1 MTAGGAPESA
11 PVRRE
16 EAPAPRVIAHVDMDA
31 FFVAVERRDD
41 PSLEGKPVI
50 VGGSTGSRGV
60 VAAASYEARRFGVHS
75 AMPMVR
81 ARRLCPQAEY
91 IPASHSKYSAA
102 SKQVMDL
109 LQTFSPALQAVSVDE
124 AYLDLT
130 GTGRHHG
137 SPYAA
142 AQGIRRAVAAELGFS
157 ASIGV
162 ASNRLMAKVASKLA
176 KPAGILHIYPG
187 REAAILA
194 PLAAGVLP
202 GVGKVTAACLRGMG
216 IRTVGDIA
224 RLPLSILE
232 ANFKSAGADLYRK
245 ARGEGDSEI
254 IAESRAKSVG
264 KETTFGEDQWDPAR
278 LAATLSRLA
287 EEAAA
292 RLRRKGMEARGV
304 TLKIRFEDFGTHTLA
319 AQLDPPTAI
328 DRPIF
333 EAARAL
339 LEKALAEK
347 SGGRKVRLLGV
358 YLGGLAP
365 ADLQPRLIEEEGRER
380 DARLT
385 ETMDA
390 LRERFG
396 KGALISGRSMGGAG
410 NSKVEAGRA
419 GGGEKENDRP
429 F

>member
-11 PVRRE
+11 PVRRGG
-16 EAPAPRVIAHVDMDA
+16 PPDLRVIAHVDMDA

-60 VAAASYEARRFGVHS
+60 VAAASYEARKFGVHS

-102 SKQVMDL
+102 SKQVMAL

-130 GTGRHHG
+130 GTGRLHG

-142 AQGIRRAVAAELGFS
+142 AQRIRRAVAAELGFS

-194 PLAAGVLP
+194 PLAAGILP
-202 GVGKVTAACLRGMG
+202 GVGKVTGARLRGMG
-216 IRTVGDIA
+216 IRTVGDIT
-224 RLPLSILE
+224 RLPLSVLE

-245 ARGEGDSEI
+245 ARGEGDTEI
-254 IAESRAKSVG
+254 ITESRAKSVG
-264 KETTFGEDQWDPAR
+264 KETTFGEDQGDPAR
-278 LAATLSRLA
+278 LAVTLSRLT

-292 RLRRKGMEARGV
+292 RLRRKEMEARGV

-333 EAARAL
+333 GAARAL

-396 KGALISGRSMGGAG
+396 RGALISGRSME
-410 NSKVEAGRA
+410 EAGTRRS
-419 GGGEKENDRP
+419 GSGEKENDMP